1 MTEADRQY
9 GKVSLTD
16 RERDIL
22 RLLTNGLT
30 DSEIAEAV
38 ILTVGTVKWYNRQ
51 IYTKLG
57 VRNRTE
63 AITRAERLGLLSNAQ
78 HAAAPTSLTA
88 PANNLPAQVTSFIGR
103 SHELTELKMLLLAS
117 RLITLTGAP

>member
-1 MTEADRQY
+1 MVEGNEQF

-16 RERDIL
+16 REREIL
-22 RLLTNGLT
+22 RLLTHGLT

-51 IYTKLG
+51 IYNKLG

-63 AITRAERLGLLSNAQ
+63 VITRAQQLDLLTSAPQ
-78 HAAAPTSLTA
+78 SAASTSSSAPSH
-88 PANNLPAQVTSFIGR
+88 NLPAQITSFIGR
-103 SHELTELKMLLLAS
+103 SSELAELKASLLAS
-117 RLITLTGAP
+117 RLVTLT